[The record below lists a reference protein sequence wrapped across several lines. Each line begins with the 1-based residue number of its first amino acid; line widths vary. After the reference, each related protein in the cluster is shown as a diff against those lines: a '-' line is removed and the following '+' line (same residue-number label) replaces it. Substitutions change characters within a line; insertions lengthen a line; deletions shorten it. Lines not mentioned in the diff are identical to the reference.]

1 MWGEIVPRTKEV
13 AVKMEVRTYLGYIFG
28 DGLYISGEE
37 KKYCLSARQML
48 IPFVKIKVV
57 LM

>member
-1 MWGEIVPRTKEV
+1 MWGEIVARTKEV

-37 KKYCLSARQML
+37 KKYCLSAR
-48 IPFVKIKVV
+48 
-57 LM
+57 

>member
-1 MWGEIVPRTKEV
+1 MKERKPVMRLLLSMWGEIVARTKEV

-37 KKYCLSARQML
+37 KKYCLSAR
-48 IPFVKIKVV
+48 
-57 LM
+57 